1 MSATTTSHENT
12 RRTACDRCR
21 ELKLRCSRLEEDNSQ
36 TSCVRCDRAG
46 ALCVTN
52 RSPLLGR
59 PHANVPVSASSAP
72 AQVPAQSSTS
82 DERRKR
88 PRESPSLVA
97 RHAVDRNPTWAFMDD
112 YPPFLNA
119 VPNAVTSMLDIPGP
133 GDRPSQGPS
142 DQPARPFDLQFSDDD
157 SPLSPLS
164 TLRHQFSPR
173 LISGNRAG
181 PLESAAGS
189 FDMGPVAGASSG
201 SGASVLGEIPAF
213 DRLLCQP
220 MDVVAPVPIVSLS
233 RLSERVNRQIAC
245 LGMYNTWSGPSHLGL
260 CMEKDNE
267 THENPVTQALH
278 ATADYNKVLE
288 RLLAQPQ
295 SSTAACLYKS
305 PNTDSGISVPTP
317 DPQLP
322 LEESS
327 FPIPVLLLV
336 LSVYLQL
343 LVLHDTILDRVC
355 QSLREL
361 QDPTNFFQTPPEFT
375 ISHAIP
381 AMKGHLYM
389 KILVQVIEHHI
400 DHTERLI
407 GLPAEYRLSGRPA
420 AAGMLSGNVAAM
432 NLLQVAMTQLDCTP
446 KRSGK
451 SIVVSL
457 KKNLKSVQRLVRS

>member
-1 MSATTTSHENT
+1 MSATTTGHENA

-36 TSCVRCDRAG
+36 ASCVRCDRAG

-52 RSPLLGR
+52 RSQPLGR
-59 PHANVPVSASSAP
+59 PHVNASVSASPAP
-72 AQVPAQSSTS
+72 APVPAQTSAS

-133 GDRPSQGPS
+133 GDRPSRGPA
-142 DQPARPFDLQFSDDD
+142 DQPARPFDLQFSEDDNL
-157 SPLSPLS
+157 LSPLS

-173 LISGNRAG
+173 PMSGARTG
-181 PLESAAGS
+181 PLEFAAGS
-189 FDMGPVAGASSG
+189 FDMGVTGANSG
-201 SGASVLGEIPAF
+201 SGASVLSEIPTF
-213 DRLLCQP
+213 NQLPCQP
-220 MDVVAPVPIVSLS
+220 MDVVTPVPIVSLS
-233 RLSERVNRQIAC
+233 RLSESVSRQIAC

-267 THENPVTQALH
+267 THENPVAQALH
-278 ATADYNKVLE
+278 ATADYNKALE

-295 SSTAACLYKS
+295 LSTIACLYKS
-305 PNTDSGISVPTP
+305 PNADSAISVPTP

-322 LEESS
+322 PEECS
-327 FPIPVLLLV
+327 FTIPVLLLV

-361 QDPTNFFQTPPEFT
+361 QDPTKFFQTPPEFT
-375 ISHAIP
+375 ISHGMP
-381 AMKGHLYM
+381 AMKGHLYL

-400 DHTERLI
+400 DHSERLI

-420 AAGMLSGNVAAM
+420 ASGMLSCNAAAM

-451 SIVVSL
+451 SIVASL
-457 KKNLKSVQRLVRS
+457 KKNLKTVQRLVRS